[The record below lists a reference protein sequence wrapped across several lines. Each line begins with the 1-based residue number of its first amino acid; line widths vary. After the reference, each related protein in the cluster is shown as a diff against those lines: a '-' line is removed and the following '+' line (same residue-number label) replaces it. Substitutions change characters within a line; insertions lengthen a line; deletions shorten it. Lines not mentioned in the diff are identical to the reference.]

1 MSTETALSIKT
12 PGKLEFS
19 PEQRQ
24 MILNTYC
31 NGAKEDEAAVLL
43 EIASARNLNPLL
55 GQIHFVKRFTRDRGE
70 VWSVQV
76 SIDGFRAIAN
86 RTGLYEGQ
94 DEPEY
99 IEQNGRLVCCKV
111 KVYRK
116 GVPRPFVSPAY
127 WSEYAQTTKEGKPTQ
142 FWANKPHIMLAK
154 CAEASA
160 LRKAFPEETSGLYV
174 AEEMGA
180 DPVERDVSPAPVSLK
195 EESRPT
201 PEPKKVTRTEGLKAK
216 LAAKTPMEEV
226 EAEIFDAE
234 TGELKPK
241 VDGPVVSFGMH
252 KGTAVRGLNSDQL
265 YDILS
270 TGMAKLK
277 SDPKAP
283 WALKLKENL
292 AIINEELSNRPPEG
306 VPTPPDDMVL
316 P

>member
-1 MSTETALSIKT
+1 MSIETALSTKSA
-12 PGKLEFS
+12 GKLEFS

-31 NGAKEDEAAVLL
+31 SGAKEEEAAVLL

-180 DPVERDVSPAPVSLK
+180 DPVERDITPSPPQNTQKV
-195 EESRPT
+195 EVV
-201 PEPKKVTRTEGLKAK
+201 PEPKRTRTEALKAK
-216 LAAKTPMEEV
+216 LNKTTD
-226 EAEIFDAE
+226 AEIINE
-234 TGELKPK
+234 VTGEITF
-241 VDGPVVSFGMH
+241 DGPVIEFGMR
-252 KGTAVRGLNSDQL
+252 KGSSIKGLNLDELGDIFRVGNAQL
-265 YDILS
+265 
-270 TGMAKLK
+270 KRE
-277 SDPKAP
+277 PKAV
-283 WALKLKENL
+283 WADRMKTNL
-292 AIINEELSNRPPEG
+292 AAILDEINTRPPDG
-306 VPTPPDDMVL
+306 VPTPPDGMDL
-316 P
+316 PA